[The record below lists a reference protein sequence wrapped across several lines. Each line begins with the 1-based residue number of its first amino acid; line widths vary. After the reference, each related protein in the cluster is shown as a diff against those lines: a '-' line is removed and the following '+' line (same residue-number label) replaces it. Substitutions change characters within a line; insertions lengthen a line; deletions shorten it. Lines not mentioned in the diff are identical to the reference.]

1 VAQKPTYFR
10 DAASLRRWF
19 AKNAGT
25 APELLVGYMKKGAG
39 VPSITWPESVD
50 EALCVGWIDGVRKRI
65 DERRYQIR
73 FTPRQSGSHWS
84 NVNIRRVAALKKAG
98 RMKAA
103 GLAAFAA
110 RSKARSGRASY
121 EQRADAKLSPAAIR
135 QIKRNAAAWKY
146 YGTLPPGYR
155 KMVNWWIISAKKA
168 GTRARRLGIL
178 IRACALRRRLD
189 WGAKI
194 IQDRRPQAPR

>member
-1 VAQKPTYFR
+1 MAQKPTYFR

-25 APELLVGYMKKGAG
+25 ATELLVGYMKKGTG
-39 VPSITWPESVD
+39 VASVTWPESVD
-50 EALCVGWIDGVRKRI
+50 EALCVGWIDGVRNRI
-65 DERRYQIR
+65 DDERYQIR
-73 FTPRQSGSHWS
+73 FSPRRRGSHWS
-84 NVNIRRVAALKKAG
+84 NVNIRRVAALKRAG

-121 EQRADAKLSPAAIR
+121 EQRADSKLSPADIR
-135 QIKRNAAAWKY
+135 QFKRNAAAWNY

-155 KMVNWWIISAKKA
+155 KMVNWWIISARKPE
-168 GTRARRLGIL
+168 TRARRLGIL
-178 IRACALRRRLD
+178 IKACALERRLD
-189 WGAKI
+189 WGAKLI
-194 IQDRRPQAPR
+194 